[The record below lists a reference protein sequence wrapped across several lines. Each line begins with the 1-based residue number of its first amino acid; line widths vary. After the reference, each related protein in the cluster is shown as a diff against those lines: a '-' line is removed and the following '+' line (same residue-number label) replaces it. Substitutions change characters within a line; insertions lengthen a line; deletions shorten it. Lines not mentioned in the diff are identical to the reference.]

1 MKTTAIVLSAG
12 SGKRMGGDM
21 PKQYMQ
27 LEGRPIIYYSL
38 KAFEDSVVDDII
50 LVTAED
56 YMDYCRDEIVAG
68 YGLNKVRSVVKG
80 GAERYDSVY
89 NGLTMAG
96 DADYVFIHDGARPF
110 VSREIISRGLDC
122 VIKTDACIAAMPVK
136 DTIKSVDDDKY
147 VTDTP
152 DRKYLWQVQ
161 TPQIFNRSLLLKAY
175 DGMHKDTSLK
185 NITDDAMLV
194 ENYTDKRVSVFEGS
208 YNNIKIT
215 TVEDMVIA
223 GAILKSI
230 INE

>member
-12 SGKRMGGDM
+12 SGKRMGSDM

-38 KAFEDSVVDDII
+38 KAFEDSIIDDII

-56 YMDYCRDEIVAG
+56 YIGYCRDEIVDK
-68 YGLNKVRSVVKG
+68 YGLKKVRAIVKG
-80 GAERYDSVY
+80 GVERYDSVY
-89 NGLTMAG
+89 NGIVEAS

-110 VSREIISRGLDC
+110 VNKDIIKRGMDC
-122 VIKTDACIAAMPVK
+122 VLKTGACIAAMPVK
-136 DTIKSVDDDKY
+136 DTIKSVGDDNI

-161 TPQIFNRSLLLKAY
+161 TPQIFKRELLLKAY
-175 DGMHKDTSLK
+175 DGMHGETSSK
-185 NITDDAMLV
+185 NITDDAMLI
-194 ENYTDKRVSVFEGS
+194 ENYTDKKVSVFEGS

-215 TVEDMVIA
+215 TAEDMVIA